1 MAFRQRGRVFGL
13 YKDFPSLRLGVDSL
27 RALSFTNRDISVL
40 LPEKAVSE
48 TLPEDESLGTAP
60 ENTSTFIGGALG
72 WLTYVHPEG
81 DGIIAGAL
89 VTLGVSPH
97 QAGMYENQLKSGLL
111 LVSIRSNTSSQVE
124 NAAAI
129 LMATGAE
136 SVIASRTGSPSQSQH
151 DRAGARTLLG
161 SVRLVETLFTC

>member
-13 YKDFPSLRLGVDSL
+13 YRDFSSLRLGVDSL
-27 RALSFTNRDISVL
+27 KALSFTNRDISVL

-48 TLPEDESLGTAP
+48 TLPEDESLGAAP
-60 ENTSTFIGGALG
+60 ENASAFIGGALG
-72 WLTYVHPEG
+72 WLTYVRPEG
-81 DGIIAGAL
+81 EGIIAGAL

-97 QAGMYENQLKSGLL
+97 QAGMYETQLNSGLL

-136 SVIASRTGSPSQSQH
+136 SVIASRPSGQSQH
-151 DRAGARTLLG
+151 DRTGARPLLG
-161 SVRLVETLFTC
+161 SMRLVETVFTC